1 MTTGPR
7 NPSDTKPD
15 KHFWPHILCREP
27 KNPKALV
34 FDPSKPDAVTE
45 EEVNEHNSK

>member
-1 MTTGPR
+1 MTTEPR

-15 KHFWPHILCREP
+15 KHFWPRILSREP

-34 FDPSKPDAVTE
+34 FDPWKPYVVTE